1 MFERVSQVVQ
11 RLLEYRPWEVGVE
24 LAILWLFV
32 YVVYRF
38 VRGTRAAGALKGL
51 VLLLIVGTL
60 GVRVLGERFF
70 PRLSVLYDNFLG
82 FAAIALVV
90 TFQPELR
97 RALIR
102 LGETPFFRASTP
114 EVKPVIEAIA
124 GACEF
129 LSRNKFGAIV
139 AIERSVGLREMIES
153 GRLINADV
161 SADLLTSIFWPNSPL
176 HDMAVVI
183 SGKKLV
189 AAGVQFPLAE
199 PGDMPLQENLGTRH
213 RAGVGLAR
221 VSDALVVIV
230 SEETGAISL
239 ADGRELTRW
248 LTPAALAQ
256 ELTTRLGRTA
266 LPAPTATEV
275 QERAEAAEVG
285 LDTESQRRGPER
297 RKQQVRL
304 NKPATDVARRAG
316 DDPGATN
323 SHGSSGHGTGGNMA
337 GGGGVA

>member
-1 MFERVSQVVQ
+1 MFERLTQVAQ

-24 LAILWLFV
+24 LVVLWVFV

-51 VLLLIVGTL
+51 ILLLVVATL

-102 LGETPFFRASTP
+102 LGETSFFRTSP
-114 EVKPVIEAIA
+114 PQVRPVVQAVT

-129 LSRNKFGAIV
+129 LSRNKFGAII
-139 AIERSVGLREMIES
+139 AIERSVGLREIVET
-153 GRLINADV
+153 GRLVNADV
-161 SADLLTSIFWPNSPL
+161 SSDLLTSIFWPNSPL
-176 HDMAVVI
+176 HDMAVVV
-183 SGKKLV
+183 SGKKIV
-189 AAGVQFPLAE
+189 AAGVQLPLAE
-199 PGDMPLQENLGTRH
+199 PGDMPVQENLGTRH

-248 LTPAALAQ
+248 LTPAALAS
-256 ELTTRLGRTA
+256 ELTERLTRGSGGA
-266 LPAPTATEV
+266 MAA
-275 QERAEAAEVG
+275 AAEPVSPSASRPADAASDPADASADSAAG
-285 LDTESQRRGPER
+285 LSAEVSTGPVPGGKER
-297 RKQQVRL
+297 RKPQVRL
-304 NKPATDVARRAG
+304 RKESG
-316 DDPGATN
+316 GA
-323 SHGSSGHGTGGNMA
+323 
-337 GGGGVA
+337 

>member
-11 RLLEYRPWEVGVE
+11 RLLEYRPWEVGIE
-24 LAILWLFV
+24 LVVLWCFV
-32 YVVYRF
+32 YVAYRF

-51 VLLLIVGTL
+51 VVLLIVGTL
-60 GVRVLGERFF
+60 GVRVVGDQLF

-97 RALIR
+97 RALIQ
-102 LGETPFFRASTP
+102 LGETPFFRASTT
-114 EVKPVIEAIA
+114 EVKPVVEAIT
-124 GACEF
+124 GACEY
-129 LSRNKFGAIV
+129 LSRNKFGGIL
-139 AIERSVGLREMIES
+139 AIERSVGLRELIES
-153 GRLINADV
+153 GRAVNAEV
-161 SADLLTSIFWPNSPL
+161 SSDLLISIFWPNSPL

-183 SGKKLV
+183 SGRKIV

-256 ELTTRLGRTA
+256 ELTTRLTRTP

-275 QERAEAAEVG
+275 QERDDAAEAG
-285 LDTESQRRGPER
+285 LAPAGVPAPEKR
-297 RKQQVRL
+297 TKQVRL
-304 NKPATDVARRAG
+304 KASGGGSGGSAG
-316 DDPGATN
+316 A
-323 SHGSSGHGTGGNMA
+323 GSA
-337 GGGGVA
+337 GGSGVA